1 LGVLCGLECEVGAGL
16 FRTTMFY
23 SSSGRKGGALFFAL
37 SLCLVVAVKGTENS
51 PEAEFRA
58 LKALG
63 ETQVPMGTA
72 KLSEEEGA
80 WLSAR
85 NLELHEQG
93 LAFWVNYPDHPLRWD
108 VWMLLSL
115 TPTFSRESVED
126 GRITVVR
133 DYERQRAWSRRY
145 DEGLEELIGAPDAS
159 GSAKQRALSS
169 LLTRNGMNWRGRI
182 ATPEGQR
189 MLVKM
194 TGWLEQ
200 WERDFPASLSI
211 LNGVRAVAEVLDV
224 ADPARCQQFLLN
236 LPRRYAGDTARDR
249 TIRAFAEGRLK
260 LVLGQAYP
268 VWLRLAALDGR
279 FADTQEY
286 RGKIVLVAL
295 FPVAWSAQVEFLRT
309 LHGRFHTRG
318 FEIIHVTGGD
328 SMVGGE
334 TPRTALETAEI
345 VDQADYPWRVAWDEK
360 GTIGEVARSMG
371 LNGYP
376 TWLLLS
382 RDGRFVAKTSSPRE
396 IVAAL
401 EAEVLIETEPALAP
415 AAAPPAVTGTSET
428 GYSR

>member
-1 LGVLCGLECEVGAGL
+1 MGALCGLECEVWAGL
-16 FRTTMFY
+16 LRTTMFY
-23 SSSGRKGGALFFAL
+23 SSSGRRGGAFFFAL
-37 SLCLVVAVKGTENS
+37 SLCLVVAVKGIENS

-72 KLSEEEGA
+72 KLSEDEGA
-80 WLSAR
+80 WLSGR
-85 NLELHEQG
+85 NLTLHERG
-93 LAFWVNYPDHPLRWD
+93 LAFWANYPTHPLRWD
-108 VWMLLSL
+108 VWVLLSL
-115 TPTFSRESVED
+115 TPTFVRESVED
-126 GRITVVR
+126 GRITFVR

-145 DEGLEELIGAPDAS
+145 DEGLEKLVGAPDAS
-159 GSAKQRALSS
+159 DSAKQRALSS

-182 ATPEGQR
+182 NTPEGQR
-189 MLVKM
+189 MLVRM
-194 TGWLEQ
+194 TDWFEQ

-211 LNGVRAVAEVLDV
+211 INGVRAVAEVLDA

-236 LPRRYAGDTARDR
+236 LPHRYAGDTARDR
-249 TIRAFAEGRLK
+249 TIRTFAEGRLK

-279 FADTQEY
+279 FADTQDY

-295 FPVAWSAQVEFLRT
+295 FPVAWSEQVEFLRT
-309 LHGRFHTRG
+309 LRGRFHPRD

-328 SMVGGE
+328 SMVVGE
-334 TPRTALETAEI
+334 AYRTALETAEI
-345 VDQADYPWRVAWDEK
+345 VDQGDYPWRVAWDEK

-382 RDGRFVAKTSSPRE
+382 RDGRFVAKTSSSRE
-396 IVAAL
+396 MVAAL
-401 EAEVLIETEPALAP
+401 EAEVLIKPEPLVAP
-415 AAAPPAVTGTSET
+415 AAALPAVTGPREA
-428 GYSR
+428 GPSR